1 MQKSVLAE
9 IVKSLQKKE
18 IRELNKWLQSPAH
31 NQRKDVVRLFEFM
44 VKNTASTEDGFI
56 KEKAWKYIF
65 PREPFDDAYMRQ
77 VMYFLLKAVEEYLV
91 FAESMD
97 DRVRMQVALSRIYR
111 QRKLDKAYRQAQRI
125 GREHLEDQPLRNG
138 YYLLNRF
145 FLEQE
150 EYEHKLSI
158 TQNDSVNL
166 QEMADALEV
175 WFLSER
181 LALGNAMLAHRKV
194 YQKANYNDG
203 LLPQALPYITEKGLL
218 DASTLALNYYSYMLS
233 SHPDE
238 ETYYDHFEALLEE
251 APSKASKS
259 EVRNYYLTALN
270 YCIGK
275 INRGRPEF
283 TQRVFALYKSGFNTG
298 VLIENDDTFR
308 YTFGNAVGAALRNR
322 DYEWAEQFIEKY
334 QQHLE
339 ERHRDSVV
347 KFNLSRVYFEKKDYD
362 KAQRLLAYFEY
373 DDLLFNIIAKT
384 MLLKIYFEL
393 DEYDA
398 FESLLD
404 SLRIY
409 LQRKEA
415 LDPARK
421 TAYKNMISLMK
432 KLLSLKI
439 HSRAEREKFRALIME
454 TNPLME
460 RDWLLEQV
468 KDTNS

>member
-1 MQKSVLAE
+1 
-9 IVKSLQKKE
+9 
-18 IRELNKWLQSPAH
+18 
-31 NQRKDVVRLFEFM
+31 
-44 VKNTASTEDGFI
+44 
-56 KEKAWKYIF
+56 
-65 PREPFDDAYMRQ
+65 
-77 VMYFLLKAVEEYLV
+77 
-91 FAESMD
+91 
-97 DRVRMQVALSRIYR
+97 
-111 QRKLDKAYRQAQRI
+111 
-125 GREHLEDQPLRNG
+125 
-138 YYLLNRF
+138 
-145 FLEQE
+145 
-150 EYEHKLSI
+150 
-158 TQNDSVNL
+158 
-166 QEMADALEV
+166 
-175 WFLSER
+175 
-181 LALGNAMLAHRKV
+181 
-194 YQKANYNDG
+194 
-203 LLPQALPYITEKGLL
+203 
-218 DASTLALNYYSYMLS
+218 MLS
-233 SHPDE
+233 FHPDE
-238 ETYYDHFEALLEE
+238 ETYFDRFEELLQK
-251 APSKASKS
+251 APQKAPKS

-275 INRGRPEF
+275 INRGRTDF
-283 TQRVFALYKSGFNTG
+283 IQRVFALYKSGFHTG

-322 DYEWAEQFIEKY
+322 DYERAEQFIEQYKH
-334 QQHLE
+334 HLE

-347 KFNLSRVYFEKKDYD
+347 NFNLSRVYFEKKDYD

-384 MLLKIYFEL
+384 MLLKIYFEQ

-439 HSRAEREKFRALIME
+439 HSRAEREKFRTLIME

-468 KDTNS
+468 KEVNG